1 MTTPRICWM
10 VLCAAALSSW
20 VLGEQKK
27 EPCKV
32 DKENLPH
39 QIPACAVEPRQDGEY
54 VPVKYLKKS
63 KFNQYGLTDLYL
75 DPGGWMY
82 VNRKGRV
89 VILNV
94 APGENSAIEFNHG
107 LVILERD
114 EKFGY
119 ADANGRIVIPIR
131 YDGAAYS
138 DEDPLPMV
146 CTGCRIEHEDE
157 HRLIQ
162 GGQWF
167 TVDQSGDL
175 HSIPTPSWAT
185 GGMEHPSR

>member
-1 MTTPRICWM
+1 M
-10 VLCAAALSSW
+10 VFTAY
-20 VLGEQKK
+20 VLTSCVLAERQQG
-27 EPCKV
+27 PCVV
-32 DKENLPH
+32 DEENLPH
-39 QIPACAVEPRQDGEY
+39 QIPACALEPMQDGEY
-54 VPVKYLKKS
+54 VPVKYLRKS

-75 DPGGWMY
+75 DPGGWIY
-82 VNRKGRV
+82 LNRKGRV
-89 VILNV
+89 VIRNV
-94 APGENSAIEFNHG
+94 AAGENSAIEFHHG

-119 ADANGRIVIPIR
+119 ADATGRIIIPIQ

-162 GGQWF
+162 GGLWF
-167 TVDQSGDL
+167 TVDHDGHL
-175 HSIPTPSWAT
+175 HSISTPSWAG
-185 GGMEHPSR
+185 GGMGHPSR